1 MAQTCTDLV
10 ATYLTWLKAK
20 ITVAEFDSIC
30 EITTPFLDRHN
41 DHMQIYV
48 KKTDAGLLLTDDG
61 YTISDLL
68 LSGCDL
74 KSQRRQEL
82 LRNIL
87 NGFGVRNEGDQLI
100 IEARPYNFP
109 QKKHALL
116 QAMLAVNDM
125 FLTATSMVTRLF
137 SEDVERFLRLNEVRF
152 TPSAQFMGRSGF
164 VHTFHF
170 VIPAS
175 RDRPER
181 VMQAINKPN
190 RENATTLIF
199 AWTDTREVRPGDS
212 TIYAV
217 LNDTEKAISSDI
229 TGAFAQYDV
238 NVLSWSQRENYA
250 QELAA

>member
-10 ATYLTWLKAK
+10 AAYLAWLKAK
-20 ITVAEFDSIC
+20 ITVAEFDGIC

-100 IEARPYNFP
+100 VEARSYNFP

-125 FLTATSMVTRLF
+125 FLIATPTVTRLF
-137 SEDVERFLRLNEVRF
+137 SEDVEQFLRLNEVRF
-152 TPSAQFMGRSGF
+152 TPSVQFTGRSDF
-164 VHTFHF
+164 VHKFHF
-170 VIPAS
+170 VILAS

-181 VMQAINKPN
+181 VIQAINKPN
-190 RENATTLIF
+190 RENATALIF
-199 AWTDTREVRPGDS
+199 AWTDTRKVRPGDS
-212 TIYAV
+212 IIYAV
-217 LNDTEKAISSDI
+217 LNDTEKDISSDI
-229 TGAFAQYDV
+229 TGAFAQYDM
-238 NVLSWSQRENYA
+238 NALSWSRREIYA